1 MNFSCALNVV
11 QLPFYACLQG
21 HFFILQRFN
30 EKLESCAQLL
40 LTQKDF
46 LFCFY
51 FHSLACIS
59 FYSVLLDV
67 VVFFIWCANV
77 HKSKRKTQEL
87 ILYVHFLS
95 TFLLHNLIHIYRCI
109 SIN

>member
-21 HFFILQRFN
+21 HFFILQRVLMKN
-30 EKLESCAQLL
+30 WNPVHRNCLL

-51 FHSLACIS
+51 FHSLACVS

-95 TFLLHNLIHIYRCI
+95 TFLLHNLIHIYR
-109 SIN
+109 